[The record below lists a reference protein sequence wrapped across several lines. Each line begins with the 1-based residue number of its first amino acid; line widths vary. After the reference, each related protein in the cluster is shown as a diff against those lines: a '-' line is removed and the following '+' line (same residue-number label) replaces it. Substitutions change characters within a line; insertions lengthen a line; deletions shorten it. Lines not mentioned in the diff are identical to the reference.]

1 MFGLICKNLFNFRG
15 GLKMNLYMTQEE
27 IFTLLKQTYG
37 LSKLVAWLTTNL
49 GITRPTAYH
58 YLSGEREIHYDAM
71 LRLLKTPEASVLS
84 SGYTPLSGNSSI
96 WEYKKNTLD
105 QMTPHKYIRLLN
117 RHSTQLH
124 PEMDKLCFVSSE
136 IPLFYYMSFPILMA
150 FKLFFWSKTMWQ
162 LKDYDNL
169 IFDQNLFQNEIMLS
183 QLESN
188 VDTFCQIQ
196 TEEYWNLN
204 MLFNTLSQIQ
214 YSMLMKWFDTPKTFS
229 MVIKSV
235 G

>member
-1 MFGLICKNLFNFRG
+1 
-15 GLKMNLYMTQEE
+15 
-27 IFTLLKQTYG
+27 
-37 LSKLVAWLTTNL
+37 
-49 GITRPTAYH
+49 
-58 YLSGEREIHYDAM
+58 
-71 LRLLKTPEASVLS
+71 
-84 SGYTPLSGNSSI
+84 
-96 WEYKKNTLD
+96 
-105 QMTPHKYIRLLN
+105 
-117 RHSTQLH
+117 
-124 PEMDKLCFVSSE
+124 
-136 IPLFYYMSFPILMA
+136 
-150 FKLFFWSKTMWQ
+150 MWQ
-162 LKDYDNL
+162 LKDYDKL

-214 YSMLMKWFDTPKTFS
+214 YSMLMEWFDTPKTFS

>member
-1 MFGLICKNLFNFRG
+1 
-15 GLKMNLYMTQEE
+15 
-27 IFTLLKQTYG
+27 
-37 LSKLVAWLTTNL
+37 
-49 GITRPTAYH
+49 
-58 YLSGEREIHYDAM
+58 
-71 LRLLKTPEASVLS
+71 
-84 SGYTPLSGNSSI
+84 
-96 WEYKKNTLD
+96 
-105 QMTPHKYIRLLN
+105 
-117 RHSTQLH
+117 
-124 PEMDKLCFVSSE
+124 
-136 IPLFYYMSFPILMA
+136 
-150 FKLFFWSKTMWQ
+150 MWQ
-162 LKDYDNL
+162 LKDYDKL